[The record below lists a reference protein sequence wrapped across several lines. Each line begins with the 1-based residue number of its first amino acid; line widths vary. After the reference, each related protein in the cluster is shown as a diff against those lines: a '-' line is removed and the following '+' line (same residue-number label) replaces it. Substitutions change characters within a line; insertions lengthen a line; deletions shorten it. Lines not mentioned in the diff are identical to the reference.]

1 MSEAKRP
8 LSPAKERRFVATASS
23 AAKFRSSAN
32 VAGGFFLGA
41 GAYAQWWMSPSPA
54 YAAGLLGGGA
64 LLTVAANFFPEKD
77 SAPIRVGS
85 QGIAIE
91 RGGEQPER
99 LAWCEVEKIVSEGA
113 SIAVYGNG
121 IRIGAGLPQHGPAAA
136 WILAEALDRIP
147 KRVDV
152 PTEQRDKLPRTD
164 AHPGSL
170 VDAEPLQ
177 VAGRRCKSTGKLI
190 SFEDDARLCPRCAE
204 VYHRDHEEERCLTCE
219 GSMREGESA

>member
-1 MSEAKRP
+1 MRPGSSE
-8 LSPAKERRFVATASS
+8 
-23 AAKFRSSAN
+23 
-32 VAGGFFLGA
+32 GA
-41 GAYAQWWMSPSPA
+41 RCSPSPP
-54 YAAGLLGGGA
+54 
-64 LLTVAANFFPEKD
+64 TSSPRRTRRR
-77 SAPIRVGS
+77 SASARRASRSSG
-85 QGIAIE
+85 
-91 RGGEQPER
+91 GGEQPER

-152 PTEQRDKLPRTD
+152 PAEQRDKLPRTD

-177 VAGRRCKSTGKLI
+177 VAGRRCKSSGKLI